1 MNTKHISTQG
11 HSFLPLAVRIK
22 QSAHNDTHFIEALIN
37 GGVFEDRVA
46 QSIDQAKKIASNLMA
61 TWTNRLM
68 PAFEAGRASC
78 ACAHAQQRIDDTDRA
93 GYLTE
98 REAYTQRLRA
108 DISPEEAAEE
118 LMGDPDEWDDQ

>member
-11 HSFLPLAVRIK
+11 HSFLPLAIRIK
-22 QSAHNDTHFIEALIN
+22 QSAHNDTHFVEALIN

-46 QSIDQAKKIASNLMA
+46 QGIDQANKVAANLMT
-61 TWTNRLM
+61 TWVARLT

-78 ACAHAQQRIDDTDRA
+78 TCAQAQHRLDDEDRA

-98 REAYTQRLRA
+98 REAYTRRLRA

-118 LMGDPDEWDDQ
+118 LMGDPDEWDGQ